1 MERFMKYLIS
11 IFIAFFLSLPLIAE
25 NPNPV
30 FIGNFTPEAK
40 DVILSKFKSGEYN
53 KLYNTLKD
61 LPLPNLCD
69 DSLWY
74 MNDTISGCDWSN
86 IPWYDSIAVVTL
98 PNFPSCPIIV
108 IYRVQICPNNPLMRQ
123 IDISSFVPQFPD
135 CPGCDSLAEYLSFG
149 DEFQQAAALQDI
161 HQQLLFHISQY
172 EAEQISDFPFCDSLG
187 NYLPQYVFY
196 KQPACKSTLSM
207 TVILD
212 SLPPIPFP
220 IDIEIPCSRDIVCCK
235 TTISFC
241 KDSVGNVNPQITK
254 ELIGSN
260 CIGDRPAEVDYEF
273 IILYFN
279 TKGRVLNYNPSR
291 CINVCE

>member
-1 MERFMKYLIS
+1 MERFMKYLVS

-61 LPLPNLCD
+61 LPQPNLCD

-74 MNDTISGCDWSN
+74 MNDTISGCDWNN

-98 PNFPSCPIIV
+98 PKFQYCPIIV
-108 IYRVQICPNNPLMRQ
+108 IYRVQICPNNPLIRQ
-123 IDISSFVPQFPD
+123 INISGFVPQDPN
-135 CPGCDSLAEYLSFG
+135 CLGCDSLADYLSFG
-149 DEFQQAAALQDI
+149 DEFQHAAILQDI
-161 HQQLLFHISQY
+161 HQQLLFYISQH
-172 EAEQISDFPFCDSLG
+172 EAEQIADFPLCDSLG

-196 KQPACKSTLSM
+196 KQPACKSKLSG
-207 TVILD
+207 TITIGIV
-212 SLPPIPFP
+212 PTPIY
-220 IDIEIPCSRDIVCCK
+220 IDILCSRDIVCCK

-241 KDSVGNVNPQITK
+241 KDNVGNINPQITK
-254 ELIGSN
+254 ELIGSA
-260 CIGDRPAEVDYEF
+260 CIGDYPAEVDYEY
-273 IILYFN
+273 IILHFYEQN
-279 TKGRVLNYNPSR
+279 MPISDPSVIQ